1 MNDKTRKLLFD
12 VLDSGR
18 AILHDGANPNP
29 AIRANPNPGIG
40 QQPRERV
47 LLSKQEG
54 FGFSE

>member
-29 AIRANPNPGIG
+29 GIG